1 MPLVLNGIQNTT
13 SGSGSLIAITRKPVK
28 LNYIEGE
35 RLSLNGIQ
43 VTFYPANKAPIVV
56 ENYITIP
63 AKDTILSRS
72 DSQVVIQYRSNDG
85 EYFQTVL
92 PINIKYPVN
101 IEVKNLPNR
110 SYKKADNIN
119 LKGLKIDLIYNDNSR
134 SLVDNAKITSY
145 PADGTP
151 LGNNTS
157 LLFTY
162 SDEDV
167 RLDCFYEL
175 GGENSNDID
184 ETKITTFASGT
195 WEQIKVM
202 LAEARLGK
210 FDMKDYWKVG
220 DERESTANKG
230 SLFNNDTLVVLDFNS
245 RLTSYDGVN
254 HVIIGNKTISKIY
267 NINYSNMDS
276 HVSSS
281 GYWFGFNIQMYLK
294 QYANGIE
301 DAVNADKTL
310 QDTILK
316 ITNIAPSQC
325 YIAGITA
332 NNSNI
337 GESVWVNVTRQIPI
351 NGRATIILKKDDV
364 IGDTAFEYY
373 KTSSNRIKK
382 RNNEPIEYWLD
393 DINVG
398 AYAQSQYSFT
408 TSTWSGIV
416 YCSTNGMK
424 PGISAGYINKS
435 GEYTTEGIS
444 YQDHAANRSS
454 SSFGFAYYFAIG

>member
-35 RLSLNGIQ
+35 RLSLNGMQI
-43 VTFYPANKAPIVV
+43 TFYSANKAPIVV
-56 ENYITIP
+56 EDYITIP

-134 SLVDNAKITSY
+134 SLVDNTKITSY

-162 SDEDV
+162 NDEDV

-175 GGENSNDID
+175 GGKNSNDID

-195 WEQIKVM
+195 WEQIKAM

-230 SLFNNDTLVVLDFNS
+230 SLFNNDTLVVLDFSS
-245 RLTSYDGVN
+245 RLNNYDGVN
-254 HVIIGNKTISKIY
+254 HVIIGNKTINKLY
-267 NINYSNMDS
+267 DINYSNMS
-276 HVSSS
+276 TSASRS
-281 GYWFGFNIQMYLK
+281 YTLGFNIQMYLR

-301 DAVNADKTL
+301 DAINADKTL
-310 QDTILK
+310 QDTVLK
-316 ITNIAPSQC
+316 ITNVAPSRC
-325 YIAGITA
+325 FIAM
-332 NNSNI
+332 
-337 GESVWVNVTRQIPI
+337 VTTNDCPTTVSTSTVEQLSL
-351 NGRATIILKKDDV
+351 NGRSTIILKKDDV
-364 IGDTAFEYY
+364 IGDNAFEYY
-373 KTSSNRIKK
+373 KTSSNRIKN
-382 RNNEPIEYWLD
+382 RNNQPIEYWLD
-393 DINVG
+393 DINT
-398 AYAQSQYSFT
+398 AYSYNYYTFNISAYM
-408 TSTWSGIV
+408 GIV
-416 YCSTNGMK
+416 YCSTNGSK

-435 GEYTTEGIS
+435 GEYATEGIS

>member
-35 RLSLNGIQ
+35 RLSLNGMQI
-43 VTFYPANKAPIVV
+43 TFYSANKAPIVV
-56 ENYITIP
+56 EDYITIP

-85 EYFQTVL
+85 EYFQTIL

-134 SLVDNAKITSY
+134 SLVDNTKITSY

-157 LLFTY
+157 LLFIY
-162 SDEDV
+162 NDEDV

-175 GGENSNDID
+175 GGKNSNDID
-184 ETKITTFASGT
+184 EIKITTFASGT

-230 SLFNNDTLVVLDFNS
+230 SLFNNDTLVVLDFSS
-245 RLTSYDGVN
+245 RLNSYDGVN
-254 HVIIGNKTISKIY
+254 HVIIGNKSISKIY
-267 NINYSNMDS
+267 DINYSNMS
-276 HVSSS
+276 TSASRS
-281 GYWFGFNIQMYLK
+281 YTLGFNIQMYLR

-301 DAVNADKTL
+301 DAINADKIL
-310 QDTILK
+310 QDTVLK
-316 ITNIAPSQC
+316 ITNVAPSRC
-325 YIAGITA
+325 FIAM
-332 NNSNI
+332 
-337 GESVWVNVTRQIPI
+337 VTTNDSHTTVSTSTVGQLSL
-351 NGRATIILKKDDV
+351 NGRSTIILKKDDV
-364 IGDTAFEYY
+364 IGDNAFEYY

-382 RNNEPIEYWLD
+382 RNNNPIEYWLD
-393 DINVG
+393 DINT
-398 AYAQSQYSFT
+398 AYSYNYYTFNISAHM
-408 TSTWSGIV
+408 GIV
-416 YCSTNGMK
+416 YCSTNSPK

-435 GEYTTEGIS
+435 GEYATEGIS
-444 YQDHAANRSS
+444 YQDHVANSS
-454 SSFGFAYYFAIG
+454 SSAFGFAYYFAIG

>member
-13 SGSGSLIAITRKPVK
+13 SGSGSLIAVTRKPTK

-35 RLSLNGIQ
+35 RLSLNGMQI
-43 VTFYPANKAPIVV
+43 TFYSANKAPIVV
-56 ENYITIP
+56 EEYTTIP

-85 EYFQTVL
+85 EYFQTIL

-134 SLVDNAKITSY
+134 SLVDNTKITSY
-145 PADGTP
+145 PADGAP

-162 SDEDV
+162 SDGDV

-175 GGENSNDID
+175 GGKGSNDID

-210 FDMKDYWKVG
+210 FNMKDYWAIG
-220 DERESTANKG
+220 DEREPTANKG
-230 SLFNNDTLVVLDFNS
+230 SLFNNDTLVILDFDS
-245 RLTSYDGVN
+245 RLNSYDGVN
-254 HVIIGNKTISKIY
+254 HVIIGNKTINKLY
-267 NINYSNMDS
+267 DINYSNLS
-276 HVSSS
+276 TSASRS
-281 GYWFGFNIQMYLK
+281 YTFGFNIQMYNK
-294 QYANGIE
+294 YHANGIE
-301 DAVNADKTL
+301 DAVNADKVL
-310 QDTILK
+310 QDIVLK
-316 ITNIAPSQC
+316 ITNVAPSRC
-325 YIAGITA
+325 FIAMITT
-332 NNSNI
+332 NDSNTTI
-337 GESVWVNVTRQIPI
+337 GTSTVEQLSL
-351 NGRATIILKKDDV
+351 NGRSTIILKKDDV
-364 IGDTAFEYY
+364 IGDNAFEYY

-382 RNNEPIEYWLD
+382 RNNNPIEYWLD
-393 DINVG
+393 DINV
-398 AYAQSQYSFT
+398 AYSYNYYTFT
-408 TSTWSGIV
+408 TSSWMGIV
-416 YCSTNGMK
+416 YCSTNGSK
-424 PGISAGYINKS
+424 PGISAGFINKS
-435 GEYTTEGIS
+435 GDYNIETIS

>member
-1 MPLVLNGIQNTT
+1 MPLVLNGIQNNT

-35 RLSLNGIQ
+35 RLSLNGMQI
-43 VTFYPANKAPIVV
+43 TFYPANKAPIVV
-56 ENYITIP
+56 EEYTTIP

-134 SLVDNAKITSY
+134 SLVDNTKITSY

-151 LGNNTS
+151 LGNNSS

-162 SDEDV
+162 NDEDV

-175 GGENSNDID
+175 GGKNSNDID

-230 SLFNNDTLVVLDFNS
+230 SLFNNDTLVVLDFSS
-245 RLTSYDGVN
+245 RLNSYDGVN

-267 NINYSNMDS
+267 DINYSNMS
-276 HVSSS
+276 TSASRS
-281 GYWFGFNIQMYLK
+281 YTLGFNIQMYLR

-301 DAVNADKTL
+301 DAINADKTL
-310 QDTILK
+310 QDIVLK
-316 ITNIAPSQC
+316 ITNVAPSRC
-325 YIAGITA
+325 FIAMVTTNDCPVTA
-332 NNSNI
+332 STSTV
-337 GESVWVNVTRQIPI
+337 EQLSL
-351 NGRATIILKKDDV
+351 NGRSTIILKKDDV
-364 IGDTAFEYY
+364 IGDNAFEYY

-382 RNNEPIEYWLD
+382 RNNNPIEYWLD
-393 DINVG
+393 DINT
-398 AYAQSQYSFT
+398 AYSYNYYTFNI
-408 TSTWSGIV
+408 STYMGIV
-416 YCSTNGMK
+416 YCSTNSPK

-435 GEYTTEGIS
+435 GEYAVEGIS
-444 YQDHAANRSS
+444 YQDHVANRSS

>member
-1 MPLVLNGIQNTT
+1 MPLVLNGIQNNT

-35 RLSLNGIQ
+35 RLSLNGMQI
-43 VTFYPANKAPIVV
+43 TFYPANKAPIVV
-56 ENYITIP
+56 EEYTTIP

-134 SLVDNAKITSY
+134 SLVDNTKITSY

-151 LGNNTS
+151 LGNNSS

-162 SDEDV
+162 NDEDV

-175 GGENSNDID
+175 GGKNSNDID

-230 SLFNNDTLVVLDFNS
+230 SLFNNDTLVVLDFSS
-245 RLTSYDGVN
+245 RLNSYNGVN

-267 NINYSNMDS
+267 DINYSNMS
-276 HVSSS
+276 TSASRS
-281 GYWFGFNIQMYLK
+281 YTLGFNIQMYLR

-301 DAVNADKTL
+301 DAINADKTL
-310 QDTILK
+310 QDIVLK
-316 ITNIAPSQC
+316 ITNVAPSRC
-325 YIAGITA
+325 FIAMVTTNDCPVTA
-332 NNSNI
+332 STSTV
-337 GESVWVNVTRQIPI
+337 EQLSL
-351 NGRATIILKKDDV
+351 NGRSTIILKKDDV
-364 IGDTAFEYY
+364 IGDNAFEYY

-382 RNNEPIEYWLD
+382 RNNNPIEYWLD
-393 DINVG
+393 DINT
-398 AYAQSQYSFT
+398 AYSYNYYTFNISAYM
-408 TSTWSGIV
+408 GIV
-416 YCSTNGMK
+416 YCSTNSPK

-435 GEYTTEGIS
+435 GEYAVEGIS
-444 YQDHAANRSS
+444 YQDHVANRSS

>member
-13 SGSGSLIAITRKPVK
+13 SGSGSLIAITHKPVK

-35 RLSLNGIQ
+35 RLSLNGMQ
-43 VTFYPANKAPIVV
+43 VTFYPANKAPIII
-56 ENYITIP
+56 EGYTTIP

-85 EYFQTVL
+85 EYFQTIL

-162 SDEDV
+162 NDEDV
-167 RLDCFYEL
+167 RLDCFYEF
-175 GGENSNDID
+175 GGKNSNDID

-230 SLFNNDTLVVLDFNS
+230 SLFNNDTLVVLDFSS
-245 RLTSYDGVN
+245 RLNSYGGVN
-254 HVIIGNKTISKIY
+254 HVIIGNKTINKLY
-267 NINYSNMDS
+267 DINYSNLS
-276 HVSSS
+276 TSASRS
-281 GYWFGFNIQMYLK
+281 YTFGFNIQMYNK
-294 QYANGIE
+294 YHANGIE
-301 DAVNADKTL
+301 DAINADKVL
-310 QDTILK
+310 QDIVLK
-316 ITNIAPSQC
+316 ITNVSPSRCFIAM
-325 YIAGITA
+325 ITT
-332 NNSNI
+332 NDCPTTI
-337 GESVWVNVTRQIPI
+337 GTSTVEQLSL
-351 NGRATIILKKDDV
+351 NGRSTIILKKDDV
-364 IGDTAFEYY
+364 IGDNAFEYY
-373 KTSSNRIKK
+373 KTSSNRIKN
-382 RNNEPIEYWLD
+382 RNNQPIEYWLD
-393 DINVG
+393 DINA
-398 AYAQSQYSFT
+398 AYSYNYYTFNIS
-408 TSTWSGIV
+408 SWMGIV
-416 YCSTNGMK
+416 YCSTNNIK

-435 GEYTTEGIS
+435 GEYATEGIS

-454 SSFGFAYYFAIG
+454 SAFGFAYYFAIG

>member
-35 RLSLNGIQ
+35 RLSLNGMQI
-43 VTFYPANKAPIVV
+43 TFYPANKAPIVV
-56 ENYITIP
+56 EDYITIP

-85 EYFQTVL
+85 EYFQTIL

-134 SLVDNAKITSY
+134 SLVDNTKITSY

-162 SDEDV
+162 NDEDV

-175 GGENSNDID
+175 GGKNSNDID

-230 SLFNNDTLVVLDFNS
+230 SLFNNDTLVVLDFSS
-245 RLTSYDGVN
+245 RLSSYDGVN

-267 NINYSNMDS
+267 DINYSNMS
-276 HVSSS
+276 TSASRS
-281 GYWFGFNIQMYLK
+281 YTLGFNIQMYLR

-301 DAVNADKTL
+301 DAINADKVL
-310 QDTILK
+310 QDVVLK
-316 ITNIAPSQC
+316 ITNVAPSRC
-325 YIAGITA
+325 FIAM
-332 NNSNI
+332 
-337 GESVWVNVTRQIPI
+337 VTTNDCPTTVSTSTVEQLSL
-351 NGRATIILKKDDV
+351 NGRSTIILKKDDV
-364 IGDTAFEYY
+364 IGDNAFEYY

-382 RNNEPIEYWLD
+382 RNNNPIEYWLD
-393 DINVG
+393 DINT
-398 AYAQSQYSFT
+398 AYSYNYYTFNISAYM
-408 TSTWSGIV
+408 GIV
-416 YCSTNGMK
+416 YCSTNSPK

-435 GEYTTEGIS
+435 GEYAVEGIS

>member
-35 RLSLNGIQ
+35 RLSLNGMQI
-43 VTFYPANKAPIVV
+43 TFYPANKAPIVV
-56 ENYITIP
+56 EEYITIP

-85 EYFQTVL
+85 EYFQTIL

-134 SLVDNAKITSY
+134 SLVDNTKITSY

-162 SDEDV
+162 NDEDV
-167 RLDCFYEL
+167 RLDCFYEF
-175 GGENSNDID
+175 GGKNSNDID

-230 SLFNNDTLVVLDFNS
+230 SLFNNDTLVVLDFSS

-267 NINYSNMDS
+267 DINYSNMS
-276 HVSSS
+276 TSASRS
-281 GYWFGFNIQMYLK
+281 YTLGFNIQMYLK
-294 QYANGIE
+294 QHANGIE
-301 DAVNADKTL
+301 DAINADKTL
-310 QDTILK
+310 QDTVLK
-316 ITNIAPSQC
+316 ITNVAPSRC
-325 YIAGITA
+325 FIAM
-332 NNSNI
+332 
-337 GESVWVNVTRQIPI
+337 VTTNDCPTTVSTSTVEQLSL
-351 NGRATIILKKDDV
+351 NGRSTIILKKDDV
-364 IGDTAFEYY
+364 IGDNAFEYY

-382 RNNEPIEYWLD
+382 RNNNPIEYWLD
-393 DINVG
+393 DINV
-398 AYAQSQYSFT
+398 AYSYNYYTFNISAYM
-408 TSTWSGIV
+408 GIV
-416 YCSTNGMK
+416 YCSTNGGK
-424 PGISAGYINKS
+424 PEISAGYINKS
-435 GEYTTEGIS
+435 GEYATEGIS
-444 YQDHAANRSS
+444 YQDHATNRSS
-454 SSFGFAYYFAIG
+454 SAFGFAYYFAIG

>member
-35 RLSLNGIQ
+35 RLSLNSMQ

-56 ENYITIP
+56 EDYITIP

-85 EYFQTVL
+85 EYFQTIL

-162 SDEDV
+162 NDEDV
-167 RLDCFYEL
+167 KLDCFYEL
-175 GGENSNDID
+175 GGKNSNDID

-230 SLFNNDTLVVLDFNS
+230 SLFNNDTLVVLDFSS
-245 RLTSYDGVN
+245 RLNSYDGVN
-254 HVIIGNKTISKIY
+254 HVIIGNKTINKIY
-267 NINYSNMDS
+267 DINYSNMS
-276 HVSSS
+276 TSPSRS
-281 GYWFGFNIQMYLK
+281 YTLGFNIQMYLR

-301 DAVNADKTL
+301 DAINADKTL
-310 QDTILK
+310 QDTVLK
-316 ITNIAPSQC
+316 ITNVAPSRC
-325 YIAGITA
+325 FIAM
-332 NNSNI
+332 
-337 GESVWVNVTRQIPI
+337 VTTNDCPATVSTSTVEQLSL
-351 NGRATIILKKDDV
+351 NGRSTIILKKDDV
-364 IGDTAFEYY
+364 IGDNAFEYY
-373 KTSSNRIKK
+373 KTSSNRIKN
-382 RNNEPIEYWLD
+382 RNNQPIEYWLD
-393 DINVG
+393 DINT
-398 AYAQSQYSFT
+398 AYSYNYYTFNISAYM
-408 TSTWSGIV
+408 GIV
-416 YCSTNGMK
+416 YCSTNSPK

-435 GEYTTEGIS
+435 GEYATEGIS
-444 YQDHAANRSS
+444 YQDHVANRSS

>member
-1 MPLVLNGIQNTT
+1 MPLVLNGIQNAT

-35 RLSLNGIQ
+35 RLSLNGMQI
-43 VTFYPANKAPIVV
+43 TFYPANKVPIVV
-56 ENYITIP
+56 EEYTTIP

-85 EYFQTVL
+85 EYFQTIL

-134 SLVDNAKITSY
+134 SLVDNTKITSY

-162 SDEDV
+162 NDEDV

-175 GGENSNDID
+175 GGKNSNDID

-230 SLFNNDTLVVLDFNS
+230 SLFNNDTLVVLDFSS
-245 RLTSYDGVN
+245 RLSSYDGVN
-254 HVIIGNKTISKIY
+254 HVIIGNKTINKIY
-267 NINYSNMDS
+267 DINYSNMS
-276 HVSSS
+276 TSASRS
-281 GYWFGFNIQMYLK
+281 YTLGFNIQMYLR

-301 DAVNADKTL
+301 DAINADRTL

-316 ITNIAPSQC
+316 ITNVAPSRC
-325 YIAGITA
+325 FIAM
-332 NNSNI
+332 
-337 GESVWVNVTRQIPI
+337 VTTNDCPTTVSTSTVEQLSL
-351 NGRATIILKKDDV
+351 NGRSTIILKKDDV
-364 IGDTAFEYY
+364 IGDNAFEYY

-393 DINVG
+393 DINV
-398 AYAQSQYSFT
+398 AYSYNYYTFNISAYM
-408 TSTWSGIV
+408 GIV
-416 YCSTNGMK
+416 YCSTNSPK

-435 GEYTTEGIS
+435 GEYATEGIS

-454 SSFGFAYYFAIG
+454 SAFGFAYYFAIG

>member
-56 ENYITIP
+56 EDYITIP

-85 EYFQTVL
+85 EYFQTIL

-134 SLVDNAKITSY
+134 SLVDNTKITSY

-162 SDEDV
+162 NDEDV

-175 GGENSNDID
+175 GGKNSNDID

-195 WEQIKVM
+195 WEQIKTM

-230 SLFNNDTLVVLDFNS
+230 SLFNNDTLVVLDFSS
-245 RLTSYDGVN
+245 RLNSYDGVN

-267 NINYSNMDS
+267 DINYSNMS
-276 HVSSS
+276 TSASRS
-281 GYWFGFNIQMYLK
+281 YTLGFNIQMYLR

-301 DAVNADKTL
+301 DAINADKTL
-310 QDTILK
+310 QDTVLK
-316 ITNIAPSQC
+316 ITNVAPSRC
-325 YIAGITA
+325 FIAM
-332 NNSNI
+332 
-337 GESVWVNVTRQIPI
+337 VTTNDCPTTVSTSTVEQLQL
-351 NGRATIILKKDDV
+351 NGRSTIILKKDDV

-382 RNNEPIEYWLD
+382 RNNNPIEYWLD
-393 DINVG
+393 DINV
-398 AYAQSQYSFT
+398 AYSYNYYTFNISAYM
-408 TSTWSGIV
+408 GIV
-416 YCSTNGMK
+416 YCSTNSPK

-435 GEYTTEGIS
+435 GEYAVEGIS
-444 YQDHAANRSS
+444 YQDHVANRSS

>member
-56 ENYITIP
+56 EDYITIP

-110 SYKKADNIN
+110 SYKKTDNIN

-134 SLVDNAKITSY
+134 SLVDNTKITSY
-145 PADGTP
+145 PADDTP

-162 SDEDV
+162 NDEDV

-175 GGENSNDID
+175 GGKNSNDID

-230 SLFNNDTLVVLDFNS
+230 SLFNNDTLVVLDFSS

-267 NINYSNMDS
+267 DINYSNMS
-276 HVSSS
+276 TSASRS
-281 GYWFGFNIQMYLK
+281 YTLGFNIQMYLR

-301 DAVNADKTL
+301 DAINTDKAL
-310 QDTILK
+310 QDVVLK
-316 ITNIAPSQC
+316 ITNVAPSRC
-325 YIAGITA
+325 FIAM
-332 NNSNI
+332 
-337 GESVWVNVTRQIPI
+337 VTTNDCPTTVSTSTVEQLSL
-351 NGRATIILKKDDV
+351 NGRSTIILKKDDV
-364 IGDTAFEYY
+364 IGDNAFEYY

-382 RNNEPIEYWLD
+382 RNNNPIEYWLD
-393 DINVG
+393 DINV
-398 AYAQSQYSFT
+398 AYSYNYYTFNISAYM
-408 TSTWSGIV
+408 GIV
-416 YCSTNGMK
+416 YCSTNGGK

-435 GEYTTEGIS
+435 GEYATEGIS
-444 YQDHAANRSS
+444 YQDHVANRSS

>member
-1 MPLVLNGIQNTT
+1 MPLVLNGIQNAT
-13 SGSGSLIAITRKPVK
+13 SGSGSLIAITHKPVK

-56 ENYITIP
+56 EDYITIP

-134 SLVDNAKITSY
+134 SLVDNTKITSY

-162 SDEDV
+162 NDEDV

-175 GGENSNDID
+175 GGKNSNDID
-184 ETKITTFASGT
+184 ENKITTFASGT

-230 SLFNNDTLVVLDFNS
+230 SLFNNDTLVVLDFSS
-245 RLTSYDGVN
+245 RLSSYDGVN

-267 NINYSNMDS
+267 DINYSNMS
-276 HVSSS
+276 TSASRS
-281 GYWFGFNIQMYLK
+281 YTLGFNIQMYLR

-301 DAVNADKTL
+301 DAINADKTL
-310 QDTILK
+310 QDTVLK
-316 ITNIAPSQC
+316 ITNVAPSRC
-325 YIAGITA
+325 FIAM
-332 NNSNI
+332 
-337 GESVWVNVTRQIPI
+337 VTTNDCPTTVSTSTVEQLSL
-351 NGRATIILKKDDV
+351 NGRSTIILKKDDV
-364 IGDTAFEYY
+364 IGDNAFEYY

-382 RNNEPIEYWLD
+382 RNNNPIEYWLD
-393 DINVG
+393 DINV
-398 AYAQSQYSFT
+398 AYSYNYYTFNISAYM
-408 TSTWSGIV
+408 GIV

-435 GEYTTEGIS
+435 GEYATEDIS
-444 YQDHAANRSS
+444 YQDYAANRSS

>member
-1 MPLVLNGIQNTT
+1 MPLVLNGIQNTM

-56 ENYITIP
+56 EEYITIP

-162 SDEDV
+162 NDEDV

-175 GGENSNDID
+175 GGKNSNDID
-184 ETKITTFASGT
+184 ETKITAFASGT

-230 SLFNNDTLVVLDFNS
+230 SLFNNDTLVVLDFSS
-245 RLTSYDGVN
+245 RLSSYDGVN

-267 NINYSNMDS
+267 DINYSNMS
-276 HVSSS
+276 TSASRS
-281 GYWFGFNIQMYLK
+281 YTLGFNIQMYLR

-310 QDTILK
+310 QDVVLK
-316 ITNIAPSQC
+316 ITNVAPSRC
-325 YIAGITA
+325 FIAM
-332 NNSNI
+332 
-337 GESVWVNVTRQIPI
+337 VTTNDCPTTVSTSTVEQLQL
-351 NGRATIILKKDDV
+351 NGRSTIILKKDDV
-364 IGDTAFEYY
+364 IGDNAFEYY

-382 RNNEPIEYWLD
+382 RNNNPIEYWLD
-393 DINVG
+393 DINT
-398 AYAQSQYSFT
+398 AYSYNYYTFNISAYM
-408 TSTWSGIV
+408 GIV
-416 YCSTNGMK
+416 YCSTNSPK

-435 GEYTTEGIS
+435 GEYATEGIS

-454 SSFGFAYYFAIG
+454 SAFGFAYYFAIG

>member
-1 MPLVLNGIQNTT
+1 MPLVLNGIQNTM

-56 ENYITIP
+56 EEYITIP

-162 SDEDV
+162 NDEDV

-175 GGENSNDID
+175 GGKNSNDID
-184 ETKITTFASGT
+184 ETKITAFASGT

-230 SLFNNDTLVVLDFNS
+230 SLFNNDTLVVLDFSS
-245 RLTSYDGVN
+245 RLSSYDGVN

-267 NINYSNMDS
+267 DINYSNMS
-276 HVSSS
+276 TSASRS
-281 GYWFGFNIQMYLK
+281 YTLGFNIQMYLR

-310 QDTILK
+310 QDVVLK
-316 ITNIAPSQC
+316 ITNVAPSRC
-325 YIAGITA
+325 FIAM
-332 NNSNI
+332 
-337 GESVWVNVTRQIPI
+337 VTTNDCPTTVSTNTVEQLQL
-351 NGRATIILKKDDV
+351 NGRSTIILKKDDV
-364 IGDTAFEYY
+364 IGDNAFEYY

-382 RNNEPIEYWLD
+382 RNNNPIEYWLD
-393 DINVG
+393 DINT
-398 AYAQSQYSFT
+398 AYSYNYYTFNISAYM
-408 TSTWSGIV
+408 GIV
-416 YCSTNGMK
+416 YCSTNSPK

-435 GEYTTEGIS
+435 GEYATEGIS

-454 SSFGFAYYFAIG
+454 SAFGFAYYFAIG